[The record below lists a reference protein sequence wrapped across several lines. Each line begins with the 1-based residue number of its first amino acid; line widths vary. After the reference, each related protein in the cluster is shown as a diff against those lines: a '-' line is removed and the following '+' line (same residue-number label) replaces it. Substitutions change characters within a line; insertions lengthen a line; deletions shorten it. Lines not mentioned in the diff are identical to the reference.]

1 MSAATQVRR
10 ATPEDLD
17 EILSLWVHYIR
28 VHRKNPAY
36 RNMPPDALQKRREL
50 FLEHITGDASE
61 VFVVVGA
68 DGCLEGLLTCF
79 EEVNTSYF
87 HPPKYARIQ
96 TPFVRPEARGRGHMR
111 RLLDEAYR
119 WARERELTET
129 RLYVSALAT
138 EANRIA
144 EEKGF
149 EAIAVIRR
157 RAIEWDYPSDP
168 GRGGQ
173 DVV

>member
-1 MSAATQVRR
+1 MSGASTVRR
-10 ATPEDLD
+10 ATPDDLD
-17 EILSLWVHYIR
+17 EILALWAHYIR
-28 VHRKNPAY
+28 VHRRNPAY
-36 RNMPPDALQKRREL
+36 RNMPPDALRKRRAVFER
-50 FLEHITGDASE
+50 HIRGEDSE
-61 VFVVVGA
+61 IFVVVGP
-68 DGCLEGLLTCF
+68 DGSLEGLLTCF
-79 EEVNTSYF
+79 EEANTSYF
-87 HPPKYARIQ
+87 HPPKYGRVQ

-119 WARERELTET
+119 WARERELTEV
-129 RLYVSALAT
+129 RLYVSALAE

-144 EEKGF
+144 ESHGF

-168 GRGGQ
+168 GRSSS

>member
-1 MSAATQVRR
+1 MNGATTIRR
-10 ATPEDLD
+10 ATPDDLD

-28 VHRKNPAY
+28 IHRSNPAY
-36 RNMPPDALQKRREL
+36 RHMPPDSLQKRRAL
-50 FLEHITGDASE
+50 FERHISGDSSE
-61 VFVVVGA
+61 IFVAVGP

-79 EEVNTSYF
+79 EEDNASYF

-119 WARERELTET
+119 WARERELTEV
-129 RLYVSALAT
+129 RLYVSALAE

-144 EEKGF
+144 EDQGF

-157 RAIEWDYPSDP
+157 RSIEWDYPSDP
-168 GRGGQ
+168 GRG
-173 DVV
+173 DSNVV

>member
-1 MSAATQVRR
+1 MSPASRVRR
-10 ATPEDLD
+10 AALDDVD

-28 VHRKNPAY
+28 IHRRNPAY
-36 RNMPPDALQKRREL
+36 RNMPPDALKKRRAL
-50 FLEHITGDASE
+50 FEKHITDESSE
-61 VFVVVGA
+61 VFVVVGQ
-68 DGCLEGLLTCF
+68 DGSLEGLLTCF
-79 EEVNTSYF
+79 EEANTSYF
-87 HPPKYARIQ
+87 HPPKYGRIQ

-119 WARERELTET
+119 WARERELTEV
-129 RLYVSALAT
+129 RLYVSALAA

-144 EEKGF
+144 EEQGF

-168 GRGGQ
+168 GHSRSDGM
-173 DVV
+173 